1 MTELRWRRCPATATG
16 ARLSIGLST
25 AGVRNTGLSITD
37 ILSRSLLAGLV
48 SWGILAAA
56 AAPALAKETV
66 SQSASQKPA
75 SERPVPAKSTQAA
88 KAKSSARPVEITVR
102 KGDTLT
108 HILAR
113 QGIAAAER
121 QAVLEALGDLFDPAD
136 LKAGDKIRLTLDRQN
151 QRKTVRTIAV
161 ATGKADDLTVDVE
174 PGQGL
179 QAASPDQPIAARTA
193 LPSAN
198 ANVEQEIEEA
208 PQADSNG
215 QPGAPSSDQAGSSSV
230 GQFVVRRVAGIAG
243 RDFRKALAATRLPA
257 PLINEVLMAF
267 KYDPDAPRVPPQN
280 AAFSVIYEGVFQ
292 DGKVQEPQLRYAT
305 MNDGHK
311 THRVYR
317 YQTDDAT
324 TAFIH
329 ANGQGIAFVD
339 LDKPLRIDA
348 KITSP
353 YGWRIHPVFGD
364 RRFHE
369 GVDFGAPKGT
379 PVIATADGR
388 VDDIGWRGNYG
399 EYIRLEHDSSLST
412 AYAHLSGFARGLR
425 KGSTVKRGQVIG
437 YVGRTGVA
445 TGPHLYYEV
454 IVAGKRVDPMK
465 VPPVVSVS
473 LTGTQLA
480 EFQKFVERAPEE

>member
-1 MTELRWRRCPATATG
+1 MR
-16 ARLSIGLST
+16 
-25 AGVRNTGLSITD
+25 
-37 ILSRSLLAGLV
+37 
-48 SWGILAAA
+48 
-56 AAPALAKETV
+56 
-66 SQSASQKPA
+66 Q
-75 SERPVPAKSTQAA
+75 
-88 KAKSSARPVEITVR
+88 
-102 KGDTLT
+102 GDTLT

-113 QGIAAAER
+113 QGIAATER
-121 QAVLEALGDLFDPAD
+121 QAVLEALGDLFDPAG
-136 LKAGDKIRLTLDRQN
+136 LKAGDKIRLALDRQN
-151 QRKTVRTIAV
+151 HRKIVRTIAL
-161 ATGKADDLTVDVE
+161 ATGKTDDLTVDVE
-174 PGQGL
+174 PGQGAQATSL
-179 QAASPDQPIAARTA
+179 EQPAASRTA
-193 LPSAN
+193 LPSSN
-198 ANVEQEIEEA
+198 ANVEQEIEEN
-208 PQADSNG
+208 PEFDSSN
-215 QPGAPSSDQAGSSSV
+215 QPGAQMDDQAAPSA

-243 RDFRKALAATRLPA
+243 RDFRRALAATRLPA
-257 PLINEVLMAF
+257 PLVKEVLLAF
-267 KYDPDAPRVPPQN
+267 KYDAGAPRVPPQN
-280 AAFSVIYEGVFQ
+280 AGFSVIYEGVLQ
-292 DGKVQEPQLRYAT
+292 DGKFQEPQLRYAT
-305 MNDGHK
+305 MNDGRK

-379 PVIATADGR
+379 PVVATADGR

-399 EYIRLEHDSSLST
+399 EYVRLEHDSSLAT
-412 AYAHLSGFARGLR
+412 AYAHLAGFARGLR

-454 IVAGKRVDPMK
+454 IVAGKRVDPLK
-465 VPPVVSVS
+465 APPVVSVS

>member
-1 MTELRWRRCPATATG
+1 MTELRWRRCPATTAG
-16 ARLSIGLST
+16 ARLPIGLST
-25 AGVRNTGLSITD
+25 TGFQIAGLSAAKL
-37 ILSRSLLAGLV
+37 LSRSLFAGLV
-48 SWGILAAA
+48 SWGILSMAPL
-56 AAPALAKETV
+56 PALARETT
-66 SQSASQKPA
+66 SQSAGQKPA
-75 SERPVPAKSTQAA
+75 PQKSAQAG
-88 KAKSSARPVEITVR
+88 KAKSSAQAVEITVR
-102 KGDTLT
+102 RGDTLT

-113 QGIAAAER
+113 QGVAATER

-151 QRKTVRTIAV
+151 HRKVVRTIAV

-179 QAASPDQPIAARTA
+179 QAASPDQPVASRTA

-198 ANVEQEIEEA
+198 ANVEQEIEAA
-208 PQADSNG
+208 PQAD
-215 QPGAPSSDQAGSSSV
+215 PSDQATGSSV

-257 PLINEVLMAF
+257 PLIKEVLLAF

-292 DGKVQEPQLRYAT
+292 NGKVEDPQLRYAT

-324 TAFIH
+324 TAFVH

-379 PVIATADGR
+379 PVVATADGR

-425 KGSTVKRGQVIG
+425 KGSMVKRGQVIG

-454 IVAGKRVDPMK
+454 IVAGKRVDPLN